1 MSLLTRRK
9 RDYMRVLCIGDVVGS
24 VGCDFLRK
32 TLPKFKKINAV
43 DFVICNGENSADG
56 NGIIPASAQHLFTSS
71 VDVLTLG
78 NHSFQ
83 RREIYNFLDSEQ
95 CIIRPAN
102 FPSPSTPGRGYCTV
116 DLGRTSVTVINL
128 MGQEYMDAKVDN
140 PFYCIDEILKNIDSK
155 IIIVDIHAETTS
167 EKKAM
172 GFYLDSKVSAV
183 FGTHTHVQTADECV
197 LSGGTGYITDVGMTG
212 PVDSVIGVR
221 KEIIINRF
229 RTKLPERFDYA
240 DGECMLNAVLFDIDD
255 KTGRCKSVER
265 FDIR

>member
-1 MSLLTRRK
+1 MK
-9 RDYMRVLCIGDVVGS
+9 VLCIGDVVGS
-24 VGCDFLRK
+24 VGCNFLRK
-32 TLPKFKKINAV
+32 TLPPFKRLKGI
-43 DFVICNGENSADG
+43 DFVICNAENSADG
-56 NGIIPASAQHLFTSS
+56 NGVVPASAEHLFTSG

-83 RREIYNFLDSEQ
+83 RKEIYNFLDEQ
-95 CIIRPAN
+95 STIIRPYN
-102 FPSPSTPGRGYCTV
+102 YPSKSTPGRGFCTV
-116 DLGRTSVTVINL
+116 DMGRTSVTVINL
-128 MGQEYMDAKVDN
+128 MGQELMDTKVDN
-140 PFYCIDEILKNIDSK
+140 PFTAVDEILKQVDSK

-212 PVDSVIGVR
+212 PVDSVIGVK

-240 DGECMLNAVLFDIDD
+240 DGECMLDCVLFDIDEKSG
-255 KTGRCKSVER
+255 KTMCVER
-265 FDIR
+265 FELK